1 MERLQ
6 YIIEERTIAEL
17 LGVNNFSTDESA
29 ILELVKNAYDA
40 KATYVKL
47 IFGDNILTIQDD
59 GVGMDI
65 EDIKSQWMHIG
76 KSKKEYTTILDND
89 RVRILAGS
97 KGIGRFALAR
107 LGEAATLISRKVGFS
122 GVMWKTDWSTSV
134 VSSVE
139 DDLDDYGTKIIIE
152 GLRAR
157 WNKRQIENLG
167 DFLSKTYNDDD
178 MTIIVEAF
186 GISKEIIPY
195 FTELVPGVNCLS
207 KITLNYGSTKQSL
220 RVEIDSDEFLDAAN
234 KYCKGI
240 DIKYFTE
247 DIDIFEELKTWDR
260 WDLSDK
266 ELQERLLR
274 LGDFSAQF
282 SFTITPSKVDIEKFL
297 YKHDILPRNTLK
309 GVILYRNAFS
319 ISSYEGKKDWLGFGK
334 RSRKSPAAASH
345 PTGAWRVRENQIS
358 GKVEIDK
365 QRNAV
370 LQDMS
375 NRQGL
380 NEDIYYEIFV
390 EIILLGIR
398 SFERYRQ
405 NIIRKINVKNIIKEE
420 KPSPISEKILANP
433 SIATTLTK
441 EEAELLASEIEES
454 RKAHYEARRERND
467 VEARYKYDIRIL
479 NVLATIGLKASS
491 IAHEMRNDRN
501 SIASN
506 VDDIIAALKRFKMW
520 EKLNS
525 PEYTAKSYYN
535 IPYLLETNKQVSKK
549 ILAFMNTMLSEIER
563 GQFLPNQQNIR
574 DIILRLKHNWETD
587 YAWVDI
593 QMHIDEN
600 ITFMISEDYLQ
611 VVFDNLILNSIQQNE
626 KSSRLKIDIWVELTN
641 RFLQFLYAD
650 SGRGLDKKYLNY
662 QEKILEFHETT
673 RKNGHGLGMWIVNNT
688 IVMSGGKILKID
700 GNNGFKIEFTLGE
713 ANNG

>member
-1 MERLQ
+1 M
-6 YIIEERTIAEL
+6 
-17 LGVNNFSTDESA
+17 
-29 ILELVKNAYDA
+29 
-40 KATYVKL
+40 
-47 IFGDNILTIQDD
+47 
-59 GVGMDI
+59 
-65 EDIKSQWMHIG
+65 
-76 KSKKEYTTILDND
+76 
-89 RVRILAGS
+89 
-97 KGIGRFALAR
+97 
-107 LGEAATLISRKVGFS
+107 
-122 GVMWKTDWSTSV
+122 
-134 VSSVE
+134 
-139 DDLDDYGTKIIIE
+139 
-152 GLRAR
+152 
-157 WNKRQIENLG
+157 
-167 DFLSKTYNDDD
+167 
-178 MTIIVEAF
+178 
-186 GISKEIIPY
+186 
-195 FTELVPGVNCLS
+195 
-207 KITLNYGSTKQSL
+207 
-220 RVEIDSDEFLDAAN
+220 
-234 KYCKGI
+234 
-240 DIKYFTE
+240 
-247 DIDIFEELKTWDR
+247 
-260 WDLSDK
+260 
-266 ELQERLLR
+266 
-274 LGDFSAQF
+274 
-282 SFTITPSKVDIEKFL
+282 
-297 YKHDILPRNTLK
+297 
-309 GVILYRNAFS
+309 
-319 ISSYEGKKDWLGFGK
+319 
-334 RSRKSPAAASH
+334 
-345 PTGAWRVRENQIS
+345 
-358 GKVEIDK
+358 
-365 QRNAV
+365 
-370 LQDMS
+370 
-375 NRQGL
+375 
-380 NEDIYYEIFV
+380 
-390 EIILLGIR
+390 
-398 SFERYRQ
+398 
-405 NIIRKINVKNIIKEE
+405 
-420 KPSPISEKILANP
+420 
-433 SIATTLTK
+433 TK

-574 DIILRLKHNWETD
+574 DLILRLKHNWETD

-650 SGRGLDKKYLNY
+650 SGRGLDKKYLNNP
-662 QEKILEFHETT
+662 EKILEVHETT